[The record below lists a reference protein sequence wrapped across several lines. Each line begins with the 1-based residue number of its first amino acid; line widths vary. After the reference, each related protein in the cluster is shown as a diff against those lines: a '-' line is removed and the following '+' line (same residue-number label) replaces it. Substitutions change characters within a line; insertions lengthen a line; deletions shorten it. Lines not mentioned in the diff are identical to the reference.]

1 MDAEIRQR
9 WTRDL
14 ADLVE
19 QRDVAVRDA
28 DTVEDHLHALR
39 LHSAV
44 VNENYKFFGYQIRDA
59 LRAGATW
66 LQVVAASDWERSE
79 VADVYLDWGYARFG
93 SRSQEEL
100 SEVLEHIAR
109 YRREYDLPERG

>member
-1 MDAEIRQR
+1 MDAEIRRR

-14 ADLVE
+14 AELVE

-44 VNENYKFFGYQIRDA
+44 EDANAAFFGYQIRDA

-66 LQVVAASDWERSE
+66 PQVVAASDWEGPE
-79 VADVYLDWGYARFG
+79 VADVYLEWGYARFG

-100 SEVLEHIAR
+100 AEVLEHIER
-109 YRREYDLPERG
+109 YRREYQ